1 MSSKI
6 TLIIQHLTHVA
17 TLHGVAEKNGILGKI
32 RELQEWQCKRLL
44 ASHEPLWTQKR
55 FNPAMQFFIDEL
67 YGPKDFTQRDQDIAR
82 VVPKMAKILPEKA
95 LVSLESAMHLN
106 RLSFELDM
114 DMAKALGD
122 EAINRDSYAKAYRNC
137 KNQTDRA
144 LQINYIEVLGQD
156 LSEVVNITGISTL
169 LKLARKP
176 AQIAGVLALH
186 EFLESGFHAFKKLGD
201 VQDFIRPIV
210 TLEREIMLALFDEN
224 APNPLPKG
232 L

>member
-1 MSSKI
+1 MSNKI
-6 TLIIQHLTHVA
+6 DLIIQHLTQVT
-17 TLHGVAEKNGILGKI
+17 TLHAMAESIGIQGKI

-67 YGPKDFTQRDQDIAR
+67 YGPKDFTQRDQDIAK

-106 RLSFELDM
+106 RLSYELDM

-122 EAINRDSYAKAYRNC
+122 KDINRDSYADAYRSC
-137 KNQTDRA
+137 QNQSDRA
-144 LQINYIEVLGQD
+144 LQINYIEELGQD
-156 LSEVVNITGISTL
+156 LAEVVNITGISTL

-176 AQIAGVLALH
+176 AQLAGVIALH
-186 EFLESGFHAFKKLGD
+186 EFLESGFNAFKKLGD
-201 VQDFIRPIV
+201 VQDFIQPIV
-210 TLEREIMLALFDEN
+210 TLERQIMLDLFDEN
-224 APNPLPKG
+224 TPNPLPEG